1 MRTACLL
8 GNSQRAEMI
17 CCSVGTRQLTRDAS
31 LHVHLP
37 TEGVRAAA
45 DHVVYRRPPT
55 ADEG

>member
-1 MRTACLL
+1 MRTTCLL

-17 CCSVGTRQLTRDAS
+17 CCSVGTRQLMQDAS
-31 LHVHLP
+31 SHVHLR

-45 DHVVYRRPPT
+45 DHVVYRRPPA